1 MDGAAEAV
9 AGVVAAVIGAVA
21 GPTAAGGDRGVGF
34 FCGEELGLDAA
45 LAATSAGFPGGRASE
60 AAAVLVSE
68 DLRNHCTGLA
78 HLPGVTRCHS
88 ERLAELL
95 PSSVSS
101 AVGVVLPSAA
111 LGDGAAGTASS
122 VGF

>member
-1 MDGAAEAV
+1 MRGAGLDGAAEAV
-9 AGVVAAVIGAVA
+9 AGVVAAV
-21 GPTAAGGDRGVGF
+21 GGDRGVGF

-88 ERLAELL
+88 ERLAGLL
-95 PSSVSS
+95 ASSVSVAS
-101 AVGVVLPSAA
+101 ALPSAA
-111 LGDGAAGTASS
+111 IGEATADTAGS